1 MRFSAKK
8 RRQAPAV
15 IIVSL
20 IDVLIVVLIFL
31 VSSTQ
36 FKNPTAIKLSLP
48 SSTTSR
54 AAAEDEAKPMIVEI
68 AKAPPHLYLNG
79 KSVGTNQLYRSI
91 QEAVYQNPDA
101 VVALRADAGAPWG
114 VIVETMDT
122 AKSAGLKNLSAF
134 TKRAQP

>member
-36 FKNPTAIKLSLP
+36 FKNPTAIKLALP

-54 AAAEDEAKPMIVEI
+54 TPGDDEAKPMIVEI
-68 AKAPPHLYLNG
+68 AKTPPHLFLDG
-79 KSVGTNQLYRSI
+79 IPVGTNLLYRKI
-91 QEAVYQNPDA
+91 QEALYKNPDA
-101 VVALRADAGAPWG
+101 VVALRADAMAPWG

-134 TKRAQP
+134 TKPAEP